1 MPDRKILSSSQSA
14 ASAAAAL
21 TVSSSMQKLKEHA
34 PKPTQ
39 SIGFAAV
46 LTISA
51 CVGAIMLL
59 LIAAAVL
66 GPIFLPLLILISN
79 HIWIPL
85 GVLVLIAATGF
96 LSFLGFAIATAAALS
111 WLYRYIR
118 GFLCAPDLD
127 RFDYA
132 ATRSG
137 PV

>member
-1 MPDRKILSSSQSA
+1 
-14 ASAAAAL
+14 
-21 TVSSSMQKLKEHA
+21 MQKLKEHA

-59 LIAAAVL
+59 LIGAAVL

-96 LSFLGFAIATAAALS
+96 LSFLGFAVATAAALS
-111 WLYRYIR
+111 WLYRYIM
-118 GFLCAPDLD
+118 GFLYTPDLD
-127 RFDYA
+127 RFDYKGLYSS
-132 ATRSG
+132 RLKR
-137 PV
+137 PVHISKYFT